1 MSTQADRHL
10 LIFGLGYSALEVARL
25 AVEAGYRVTGTTRR
39 PDLQAPAGVAL
50 VRPESALDL
59 LDGVTHLLAG
69 APPGAD
75 GDPILALLA
84 PHLDACRP
92 GWIGYFS
99 TTGVYG
105 DRQGGW
111 VDETTEPA
119 PTGPRGTRRL
129 EAELAWGKFARR
141 TGARLDLLRI
151 AGIYGPGRSIF
162 DSLRA
167 GTARRVDAP
176 GHAFGRIHRD
186 DIAGATLAAMHTD
199 AGRDENGRR
208 VLNLSDD
215 LPEESAVVT
224 AAAARMLGMQPPVA
238 VPLEEALAGMSEMGR
253 SFWAENRKVAS
264 WMTQEWLRRKWRYP
278 TYRRGLSAVQL
289 SQVL

>member
-1 MSTQADRHL
+1 MSAAGERHL
-10 LIFGLGYSALEVARL
+10 LVFGLGYSAMEVARL

-39 PDLQAPAGVAL
+39 PDVQAPAGVTL
-50 VRPESALDL
+50 VRPEAALDL

-69 APPGAD
+69 APPGED
-75 GDPILALLA
+75 GDPILAMLA
-84 PHLDACRP
+84 TRPGACRP

-119 PTGPRGTRRL
+119 PTGPRGKRRL
-129 EAELAWGKFARR
+129 EAELAWETFARSI
-141 TGARLDLLRI
+141 GSRLDLLRI
-151 AGIYGPGRSIF
+151 AGIYGPGRSAF

-199 AGRDENGRR
+199 AGRDGNGRR
-208 VLNLSDD
+208 VLNLNDD

-224 AAAARMLGMQPPVA
+224 AAAARMLGMAPPVA
-238 VPLEEALAGMSEMGR
+238 VPLDQALAEMSEMGQ

-264 WMTQEWLRRKWRYP
+264 RMTQGWLGWEWLYP
-278 TYRRGLSAVQL
+278 TYREGLFTIQSFE
-289 SQVL
+289 S